1 MYFVSNDENK
11 AVQSIIEMAQIIEAI
26 HREKLRPNIADDF
39 EMQGDNAAAALLTFF
54 SWMFVQYI
62 PRNMHTVLLC
72 FALLW
77 LCNRS

>member
-39 EMQGDNAAAALLTFF
+39 ELQGANAAAGLLTLF
-54 SWMFVQYI
+54 SWMFVYGY
-62 PRNMHTVLLC
+62 RRSRFCYNGLLPS
-72 FALLW
+72 FLF
-77 LCNRS
+77 R